1 MLFHPHLHLHPA
13 SLLAG
18 QFACL
23 ALYSVG
29 FVQFMPCTLWVLFS
43 SRSVLSECEIGAGVL
58 TAEPDSILCLS
69 VLCTFVVT

>member
-23 ALYSVG
+23 A
-29 FVQFMPCTLWVLFS
+29 CTLWVLFS